1 MLNSSNIIVSN
12 EDTLLE
18 LAFVAYKHKLHNEKK
33 SAMSRLLRYLLAMQF
48 HNPRFCKRK
57 YRWIFQGQKHVRP
70 DFIIAI
76 AYSEEDK
83 PVACLI
89 IKGFESN
96 VFVQKP
102 FRRQGI
108 ATALFKE
115 AGKKYDLRTQV
126 INYGNHP
133 GIKKI
138 KQSLNIGNRI
148 KHVRNQTKIEHLS
161 SV

>member
-1 MLNSSNIIVSN
+1 MLNTITITVSN
-12 EDTLLE
+12 EDTLFD
-18 LAFVAYKHKLHNEKK
+18 LAYTAYKHKLHNEKQ
-33 SAMSRLLRYLLAMQF
+33 SVMSGLLKYILAMII
-48 HNPRFCKRK
+48 HNYRFCKRK
-57 YRWIFQGQKHVRP
+57 YRWIYKGQKHVRP
-70 DFIIAI
+70 KVIIAI